1 MRDWSRTTDAPFILL
16 TNYLHWRK
24 ANWTSV
30 NTDRVVMKAF
40 HRDSALHVNRGFRGI
55 NAFWRS
61 GKTKFLS
68 TVQNELQLLW
78 LCVVSA
84 RSRCPGYTERPE
96 VRSYIRILEYPISS
110 PLYRYRK
117 MGGFLVKNDNADL
130 ITIFF
135 RSNLSETLILFSL

>member
-30 NTDRVVMKAF
+30 NADRAVMKAF

-84 RSRCPGYTERPE
+84 RSALSRIHRATRIAVLHSNTRIPPFRRHYTVIDRW
-96 VRSYIRILEYPISS
+96 
-110 PLYRYRK
+110 
-117 MGGFLVKNDNADL
+117 GFLGQKWQRRFNHN
-130 ITIFF
+130 FF
-135 RSNLSETLILFSL
+135 